1 MTQPE
6 QATASPDSQPADTR
20 TSRER
25 WKLWRM
31 RLQII
36 ILGVGLGLAA
46 RYVKGY
52 WSRANAP
59 APPAATQSSQDS
71 PK

>member
-6 QATASPDSQPADTR
+6 QATASPDAQATDTR

-25 WKLWRM
+25 WKHWRM

-36 ILGVGLGLAA
+36 ILGVSLGLVA
-46 RYVKGY
+46 RYVKTY
-52 WSRANAP
+52 WSLANTP
-59 APPAATQSSQDS
+59 SSSATTKSTADS